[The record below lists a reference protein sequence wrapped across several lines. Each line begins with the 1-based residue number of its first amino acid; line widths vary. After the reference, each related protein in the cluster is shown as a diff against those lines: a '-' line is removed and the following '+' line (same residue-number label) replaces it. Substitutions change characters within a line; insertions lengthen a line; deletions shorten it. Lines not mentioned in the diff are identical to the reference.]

1 MQQTTISKSA
11 RAKINLYLHVIDK
24 RHDGY
29 HDLESLVTFA
39 DLADKITI
47 APAGSFFLNTRGE
60 FVGDIDSINIVAKV
74 ASILGPQKGGQ
85 IELVKNIPV
94 AGGLGGGSS
103 DAAATFHGLN
113 ELWELGLSEQE
124 LIDKAK
130 TLGADIPV
138 CIHGKPCYMLG
149 NGEKIEKL
157 HIFPAIDMVL
167 VNPRIM
173 LPTSAVFKDIG
184 TFSKLNPKK
193 CYNFNY
199 VEDLVEY
206 LESTRNDLY
215 VKSRALVPAIDEIIN
230 TLQAMDS
237 CLLARMAGS
246 GATCFGIFENS
257 EKAEEAASYLSRSRP
272 GWWVKQV
279 KTIENTGH

>member
-1 MQQTTISKSA
+1 MEISKSA
-11 RAKINLYLHVIDK
+11 RAKINLYLHVID
-24 RHDGY
+24 RRPDGY
-29 HDLESLVTFA
+29 HNLESLVTFT

-47 APAGSFFLNTRGE
+47 TPASSFFLNTRGE

-74 ASILGPQKGGQ
+74 ASIMGPQKGVQ
-85 IELVKNIPV
+85 IELTKNIPV

-113 ELWELGLSEQE
+113 ELWKLGLSEQE
-124 LIDKAK
+124 LIDKASS
-130 TLGADIPV
+130 LGADIPV

-184 TFSKLNPKK
+184 TFSKPNHKK

-199 VEDLVEY
+199 IEDLVEY

-215 VKSRALVPAIDEIIN
+215 VKSRVLVPAIDEIID
-230 TLQAMDS
+230 TMQALQG

-246 GATCFGIFENS
+246 GATCFGIFKNS

-279 KTIENTGH
+279 RTIENTGY